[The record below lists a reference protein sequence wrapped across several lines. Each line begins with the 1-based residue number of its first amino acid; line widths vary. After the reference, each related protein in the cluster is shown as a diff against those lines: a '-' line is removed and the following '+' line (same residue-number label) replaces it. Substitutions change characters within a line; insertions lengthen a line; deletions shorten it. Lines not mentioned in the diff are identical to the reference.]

1 MQGEIRMTNTQLPI
15 YNSQED
21 LLPKLICNN
30 KQIKVK
36 NEIEY
41 NLLRCESFF
50 FSIAFLSD
58 SGLAAIRQTL
68 LSLQEKGIMGKLV
81 TSTYLN
87 FNSPKVFEQLLTL
100 DNIEV
105 RINPIEGF
113 HPKGYIFKNKDDYK
127 VLIGSSNLT
136 QNAISVNQEWNIS
149 LNSFLNEPLTFQVLS
164 EFNDQWDHSFELTQS
179 WIDTYKA
186 TYVNPNF
193 KSKKIENDILSF
205 IPNKMQLEALS
216 SLQSLRDN
224 NENKALVI
232 SATGTG
238 KTFLS
243 AFDVRNANPNRML
256 FVVHR
261 ENIAKAAM
269 NTFNKVINSTS
280 FGLFTGNSK
289 DKEKQYLFATIQ
301 TIGKQKYFEQF
312 SPDYFDYI
320 IIDEVHHA
328 GAPFYKKLID
338 YFTPKFLLGMTATP
352 ERNDDFDIYALF
364 DHNIAY
370 EIRLQEAMEYN
381 LLCPFHYYGIT
392 DLVVDNNSID
402 DKSAFNSLI
411 SDDRINHILSA
422 LNKYQYSGDKVRG
435 LVFVSRVDEAKLL
448 SEKFNNLGY
457 RTIAL
462 SGSDSD
468 DTRRKYMDRLEL
480 KECPEAIDYIFTVD
494 IFNEGIDIPKVNQV
508 VMLRPTESAIVFIQ
522 QLGRGLRINDSKEYV
537 VVIDI
542 IGNYEKN
549 FLIPIALSGD
559 MSYNK
564 DALRQ
569 FMLEN
574 SKLLP
579 GASTISFDEISIK
592 KIFQSIDTSNFSAI
606 KLITDS
612 YKKLKLMIGRIPTLF
627 DFDKY
632 NSIDPLLIFK
642 NKRLGSYHLFLKIYD
657 KSYSARLSETEE
669 KYLEFISRK
678 FASGKRIQELEL
690 LSIMLT
696 SNTDLFEKLKDNLSS
711 NFGINLN
718 DSCKST
724 IINEFTQNFQTGSSR
739 LAFKDLVLI
748 QQDENDYETT
758 SNFSKL
764 LSNPTFVFLLKQ
776 TIDFGM
782 YRFTKNYS
790 NRYQDFDLVLYQKY
804 TYEDI
809 CRLLNWQKNIV
820 PINISGYKYDKI
832 SKTFP
837 IFINYDKSDV
847 HASINYDDEFIDSS
861 HINAI
866 TKSGSSLD
874 SKDVKDILSAKDNG
888 VSIHLFVRKNKD
900 DNTSKEFFYLG
911 TMSPVGT
918 PKEFTMDNTNRSA
931 VKITYELETKV
942 RTDIYNYIIDDLQ

>member
-193 KSKKIENDILSF
+193 ISKKIENDILGF

-411 SDDRINHILSA
+411 SDDRINHILSS

-435 LVFVSRVDEAKLL
+435 LIFVSRVDEAKLL

-480 KECPEAIDYIFTVD
+480 KECSEAIDYIFTVD